1 MTQEV
6 YTDHEVTPHPSEL
19 TKGETLVGKTFNP
32 SGDDKVA
39 KAKALCAE
47 LADMIYLQEEN
58 SIQHGTLT
66 RLRATLI
73 DRALTD
79 ILAAQMIVV
88 KTLTLQ

>member
-6 YTDHEVTPHPSEL
+6 YTDHEVTPHPTEL
-19 TKGETLVGKTFNP
+19 TAGEKLVGKTFNP

-39 KAKALCAE
+39 KVKALCAE
-47 LADMIYLQEEN
+47 LADIIYKQEESSAQN
-58 SIQHGTLT
+58 GTLT

-79 ILAAQMIVV
+79 ILVAQMVVV
-88 KTLTLQ
+88 KTLTLP